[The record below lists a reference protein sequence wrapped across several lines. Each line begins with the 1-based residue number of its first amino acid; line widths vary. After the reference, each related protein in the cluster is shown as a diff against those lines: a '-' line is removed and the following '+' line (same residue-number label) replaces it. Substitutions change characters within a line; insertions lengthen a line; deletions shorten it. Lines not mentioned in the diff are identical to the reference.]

1 MLGTTGL
8 NPVNVVTF
16 LELILAMYSAA
27 LVFSTDR
34 KSLKIVHI
42 VLGIMWVVLA
52 LLNMFA

>member
-27 LVFSTDR
+27 LVFNTDR
-34 KSLKIVHI
+34 KSLKSVHI